1 MNAEVLKTRLNSLF
15 ARLNPPYGVV
25 PEWHEAAAG
34 EAEIRDTETRL
45 GVCLPEDVKAA
56 FRSFSG
62 ISHETPYLMSEHFE
76 TLRRKLAAAGCLT
89 ADDSEFQDD
98 LVITQIK
105 RLSEWGVADELY
117 NPKEEY
123 RRLPEA
129 MAQEGGQAF
138 YDGCTQ
144 EIIDNPAFVYIG
156 DSYAKPCLPTW
167 SKDRNTTAQSTT
179 CAPTTRTSSPTKLP
193 TATLICWNESYSRW
207 NSRQPETQKAT

>member
-76 TLRRKLAAAGCLT
+76 TLRRKLAAASSPPQAASPQTT
-89 ADDSEFQDD
+89 ANSK
-98 LVITQIK
+98 T
-105 RLSEWGVADELY
+105 
-117 NPKEEY
+117 
-123 RRLPEA
+123 
-129 MAQEGGQAF
+129 
-138 YDGCTQ
+138 
-144 EIIDNPAFVYIG
+144 
-156 DSYAKPCLPTW
+156 TW
-167 SKDRNTTAQSTT
+167 S
-179 CAPTTRTSSPTKLP
+179 LP
-193 TATLICWNESYSRW
+193 KSNV
-207 NSRQPETQKAT
+207 